1 MILEELLTSF
11 TDGYFDDIFG
21 DEDYGVSKYKVN
33 KEEVEKIRTEFA
45 FEAYDGAYHKSINRC
60 ARYVRLAFERAF
72 KKVTKRIFNMKQ
84 ARYASVYGPSLILAG
99 FQVVQI
105 KDNLEIQIG
114 DIVIFQET
122 PTSPFG
128 HIAVWNGKM
137 WISDYRQDSIF
148 PDETFLVLVPT
159 YYRYFGY

>member
-11 TDGYFDDIFG
+11 SVDYFDEFAG
-21 DEDYGVSKYKVN
+21 EDYGVSKYKVN
-33 KEEVEKIRTEFA
+33 KEEIAEIRLLFA

-72 KKVTKRIFNMKQ
+72 KKLTKRAFNMQQ
-84 ARYASVYGPSLILAG
+84 ARYASIYGPCLILAG
-99 FQVVQI
+99 FQVVEI

-122 PTSPFG
+122 STSPFG
-128 HIAVWNGKM
+128 HIAVWNGNM

-148 PDETFLVLVPT
+148 PDETYLALVPT